1 MQKTANRHTRTR
13 IIRTSAADG
22 LTSSWFPRMNIKDSK
37 QTKLKSLRSRTT
49 TMVAMAME
57 AAEVEVVVV
66 AFVVD
71 VAEDA
76 VEVVEAIVPDTTTMV
91 TIQAQNRLD
100 SLIL

>member
-1 MQKTANRHTRTR
+1 
-13 IIRTSAADG
+13 
-22 LTSSWFPRMNIKDSK
+22 
-37 QTKLKSLRSRTT
+37 
-49 TMVAMAME
+49 MVAMAME